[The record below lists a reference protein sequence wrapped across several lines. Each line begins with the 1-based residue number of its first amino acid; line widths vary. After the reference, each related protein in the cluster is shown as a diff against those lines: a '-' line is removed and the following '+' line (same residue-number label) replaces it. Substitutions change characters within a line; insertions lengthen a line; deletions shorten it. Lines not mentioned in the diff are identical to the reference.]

1 MAARPRALVIGGR
14 RGIGAAVVDVLARR
28 GADVTFTYRS
38 DADGVA
44 AQLDALRAA
53 HPQAAFEA
61 LPLDLAKRDEVDAFA
76 DGLEAR
82 EPYCIL
88 VQVGGMTYDALA
100 ALMDQDSA
108 QAAMQVN
115 FWSFARI
122 ARAVVRPMTRARH
135 GRIVAIGSV
144 IGQQAT
150 QGNAAYAASKSALLG
165 YVRTL
170 AIETAR
176 RGVTVNYVAPGF
188 VDTDMLAP
196 FAAHRAATEA
206 RIPAGRYARPK
217 EVAGMVGFLT
227 SPEAAYVTGAVIPVD
242 GGLTASIG
250 VQRG

>member
-53 HPQAAFEA
+53 HPQAAFDA

-76 DGLEAR
+76 DGLEAS
-82 EPYCIL
+82 EPYCVL
-88 VQVGGMTYDALA
+88 AQVGGMTYDALA
-100 ALMDQDSA
+100 ALMDQDA
-108 QAAMQVN
+108 AEAAMQVN
-115 FWSFARI
+115 FWSFARV
-122 ARAVVRPMTRARH
+122 ARAVMRPMTRARH

-206 RIPAGRYARPK
+206 RIPAGRYARPE
-217 EVAGMVGFLT
+217 EVAEVVGFLT

-250 VQRG
+250 VQRA